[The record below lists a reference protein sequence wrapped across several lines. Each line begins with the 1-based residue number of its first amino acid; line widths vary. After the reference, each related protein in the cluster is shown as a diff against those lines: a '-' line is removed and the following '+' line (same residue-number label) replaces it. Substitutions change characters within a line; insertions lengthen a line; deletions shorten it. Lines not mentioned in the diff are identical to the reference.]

1 MGGDYGV
8 DRIPE
13 GVVGQSYVLLS
24 RSSDDFSD
32 SNTIAGP
39 AIIQVRS
46 ETLSE
51 TLSKVLRMMLLGL
64 PESYDT
70 CYSATSM

>member
-1 MGGDYGV
+1 MRTRILNGRDYEV

-39 AIIQVRS
+39 AIIQVRL

-51 TLSKVLRMMLLGL
+51 TLSKVLRTILLGL
-64 PESYDT
+64 PGKYDD
-70 CYSATSM
+70 

>member
-1 MGGDYGV
+1 MRTRISNGEDYAV

-13 GVVGQSYVLLS
+13 GVVGHSYVLLS

-32 SNTIAGP
+32 LNTIAGP
-39 AIIQVRS
+39 AIIQVRL

-51 TLSKVLRMMLLGL
+51 TLSKALKMMLLGL
-64 PESYDT
+64 PERYDT
-70 CYSATSM
+70 

>member
-1 MGGDYGV
+1 MRTRISNDRDYEV

-32 SNTIAGP
+32 SNTVAGP
-39 AIIQVRS
+39 AIIQVRLETFS

-51 TLSKVLRMMLLGL
+51 VLRMMLLGL
-64 PESYDT
+64 PGKYDT
-70 CYSATSM
+70 